1 MKRHNALTGLAA
13 IALSIAALPSLAAPP
28 VYEKSIIVRYSDLD
42 LARAEG
48 ARTLYGRIQN
58 AARRACSPEEYGIYS
73 LRQNYRACVT
83 KAVREAV
90 GKVNKPTLTAL
101 HQARSSRAG

>member
-13 IALSIAALPSLAAPP
+13 IALSIAALPGLAGPP
-28 VYEKSIIVRYSDLD
+28 VYEKSITVSYSDLD
-42 LARAEG
+42 LTRAEG
-48 ARTLYGRIQN
+48 ARTLYGRIRT

-83 KAVREAV
+83 EAVREAV
-90 GKVNKPTLTAL
+90 GQVNQPTLTAL
-101 HQARSSRAG
+101 HQARNSRAG